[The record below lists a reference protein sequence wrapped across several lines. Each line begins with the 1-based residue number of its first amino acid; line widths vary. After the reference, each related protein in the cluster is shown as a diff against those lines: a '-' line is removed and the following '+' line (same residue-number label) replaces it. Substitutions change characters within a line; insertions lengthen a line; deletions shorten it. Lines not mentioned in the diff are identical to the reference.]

1 MPNILL
7 ESIDSFGHAHIVND
21 REKYEDLSTY
31 VMGKLSSEY
40 HSFEVEYD
48 VFTF

>member
-21 REKYEDLSTY
+21 KYEDLSTY
-31 VMGKLSSEY
+31 VMGKLNPDY